1 MNSRWDSYFMDVAF
15 RTSQLSYA
23 KKLQVGSVA
32 VKQNRIILCGFNGT
46 PSGDDNNCEDIIDGE
61 LRTKSNVLHSEENLI
76 LFAANYGISLNSSTI
91 YITHVPCP
99 NCSRLIYGSGINRV
113 VYKNTYRDSSGL
125 DFLKARNIVV
135 DNI

>member
-1 MNSRWDSYFMDVAF
+1 MNCRWDQYFMDVAI

-32 VKQNRIILCGFNGT
+32 VKQHRIILCGFNGT
-46 PSGDDNNCEDIIDGE
+46 PAGDDNNCEDIIDGE

-76 LFAANYGISLNSSTI
+76 LFAANHGISLNNATI
-91 YITHVPCP
+91 YITHAPCP

-113 VYKNTYRDSSGL
+113 VYKNVYRDSSGL
-125 DFLKARNIVV
+125 EFLKARNIVV
-135 DNI
+135 NNI